1 MESEDLAVFLA
12 VAEAGSIGRAAER
25 LHIVQSAV
33 TTRIRKLEEGLGVL
47 LFRCHARGVALTAP
61 GEALLPFA
69 RQVTHLLA
77 EARQAVVD
85 GDTPKGRL
93 LLGAMETTAA
103 LRLGTRLAA
112 FATRHPAVELTLRTG
127 TTAEMIAQV
136 LHQELEAAF
145 ICGPVSHPQLL
156 IQPMFQERLVAVAAP
171 GVPDLAAATASGRV
185 RILVLRRGCSYRQR
199 LEDLLARRG
208 VAVVQ
213 VLEYGTFDA
222 ILACVSAGMGLTL
235 LPAALLDQWSARHA
249 VSTLPLPGREGEA
262 ETVLVRRTQSYV
274 SAAMRAFLGRGDSRH
289 GAAADGRRMMR
300 QERVW
305 CMGRQMGVG
314 R

>member
-1 MESEDLAVFLA
+1 MDSDDLAVFLA

-25 LHIVQSAV
+25 LLVVQSAV
-33 TTRIRKLEEGLGVL
+33 TTRIRKLEHKLGVL
-47 LFRCHARGVALTAP
+47 LFQRHARGVTLTAP

-69 RQVTHLLA
+69 HQITRLLA
-77 EARQAVVD
+77 EARQSVVD
-85 GDTPKGRL
+85 GDTPRGRL

-103 LRLGTRLAA
+103 LRLGTTLAA

-127 TTAEMIAQV
+127 TTAEMIAEV
-136 LHQELEAAF
+136 LQQELEAAF
-145 ICGPVSHPQLL
+145 ICGPVAHPHLL
-156 IQPMFQERLVAVAAP
+156 VQPVFQERLVVVAAR

-213 VLEYGTFDA
+213 VMEYGTFDA

-235 LPAALLDQWSARHA
+235 LPAALVDQWAARHA
-249 VSTLPLPGREGEA
+249 VAALAVPGQEGEA
-262 ETVLVRRTQSYV
+262 ETVLVRRNQSYV
-274 SAAMRAFLGRGDSRH
+274 SAAMRAFLDEVT
-289 GAAADGRRMMR
+289 AAGTARDRMAA
-300 QERVW
+300 E
-305 CMGRQMGVG
+305 
-314 R
+314 

>member
-1 MESEDLAVFLA
+1 MESKDLAVFLA
-12 VAEAGSIGRAAER
+12 VAEAGSIGRAADR

-47 LFRCHARGVALTAP
+47 LFWRHARGIALTAP

-112 FATRHPAVELTLRTG
+112 FSTRYPAVELTLRTG

-145 ICGPVSHPQLL
+145 ICGPVAHPQLL
-156 IQPMFQERLVAVAAP
+156 VQPVFQERLVAVAAP
-171 GVPDLAAATASGRV
+171 GVPDFAAAIASGRV

-235 LPAALLDQWSARHA
+235 LPVALIDQWAALHA
-249 VSTLPLPGREGEA
+249 VSALTLPGPEAEA
-262 ETVLVRRTQSYV
+262 ETVLVRRAQSYV
-274 SAAMRAFLGRGDSRH
+274 SAAMRAFLDEVTAVGKGQQRM
-289 GAAADGRRMMR
+289 AA
-300 QERVW
+300 E
-305 CMGRQMGVG
+305 
-314 R
+314 

>member
-1 MESEDLAVFLA
+1 M
-12 VAEAGSIGRAAER
+12 
-25 LHIVQSAV
+25 QSAV
-33 TTRIRKLEEGLGVL
+33 TTRIRKLEGGLGVL
-47 LFRCHARGVALTAP
+47 LFRRHARGVALTAP

-69 RQVTHLLA
+69 RQITHLLA

-103 LRLGTRLAA
+103 LRLGTKLAA
-112 FATRHPAVELTLRTG
+112 FATRYPAVELTLRTG
-127 TTAEMIAQV
+127 TTAEMIGQV

-145 ICGPVSHPQLL
+145 ICGPVAHPQLL
-156 IQPMFQERLVAVAAP
+156 VQPVFQERLVAVAAP

-235 LPAALLDQWSARHA
+235 LPAALLDQWAARHA
-249 VSTLPLPGREGEA
+249 VSALAVAGAGGRGRDGAGPPCPGLRVRRDAGVPGRGGGGRGGA
-262 ETVLVRRTQSYV
+262 SADGGRMTRQVTRRTG
-274 SAAMRAFLGRGDSRH
+274 MRTARRTVAQGQLHRQPGHAWRG
-289 GAAADGRRMMR
+289 
-300 QERVW
+300 
-305 CMGRQMGVG
+305 
-314 R
+314 